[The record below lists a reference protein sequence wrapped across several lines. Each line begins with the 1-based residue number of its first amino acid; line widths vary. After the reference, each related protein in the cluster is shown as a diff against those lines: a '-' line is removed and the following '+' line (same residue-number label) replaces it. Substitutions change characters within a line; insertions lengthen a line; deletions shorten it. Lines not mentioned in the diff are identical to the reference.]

1 MMCSHMCR
9 HISSLPL
16 QNNQRKRVFCC
27 KLEVRKL
34 LPVKKGTKGILLIT
48 CFFVM
53 FSLFSGHT
61 DSVTCTGFSHDGKY
75 LATADMGGG
84 VQVWEV
90 STGERTWAAETGDI
104 EVWGN
109 FCGRTDTYSWH
120 FHHCS

>member
-1 MMCSHMCR
+1 MC
-9 HISSLPL
+9 IGTF
-16 QNNQRKRVFCC
+16 RVYLHKITTGKQIFCY
-27 KLEVRKL
+27 KLEVRNL
-34 LPVKKGTKGILLIT
+34 LPVKRDTT
-48 CFFVM
+48 NFVM

-61 DSVTCTGFSHDGKY
+61 DSVTCTGFSHDGKF

-109 FCGRTDTYSWH
+109 FCGHTDTYSQY
-120 FHHCS
+120 FYHCS

>member
-1 MMCSHMCR
+1 MMCSYKCR

-16 QNNQRKRVFCC
+16 QNCQRKRIFCC
-27 KLEVRKL
+27 KLEIRKL
-34 LPVKKGTKGILLIT
+34 LPVKTSY
-48 CFFVM
+48 CFVM

-90 STGERTWAAETGDI
+90 STGERMWAAEMGDI
-104 EVWGN
+104 EV
-109 FCGRTDTYSWH
+109 
-120 FHHCS
+120 